1 MKTLRHIPLA
11 VAALALVA
19 CSDLTHPDG
28 RATAPRAPQTDLS
41 VGSVVCSGTLSN
53 TYTPGILVTPRTV
66 SLQRNLIL
74 APCVSL
80 SDTTLTSGI
89 SSGTSN
95 TSVSCLTV
103 AVPQSGVNTIT
114 WNNGQTSVFTFNQ
127 IVNNIGG
134 QATLTA
140 TGTIT
145 AGQFAGHTAVRQ
157 ATGPS
162 INVLDCLQEPGITS
176 RFYLVQFTIL

>member
-1 MKTLRHIPLA
+1 MKTLQLIPLA

-19 CSDLTHPDG
+19 CSDLTLTDG
-28 RATAPRAPQTDLS
+28 RATPPGAPRADLS

-53 TYTPGILVTPRTV
+53 TYTPGILLTPRTV
-66 SLQRNLIL
+66 TLQRNLIL

-80 SDTTLTSGI
+80 SDPTLTSGT

-95 TSVSCLTV
+95 TSVSCLNV

-114 WNNGQTSVFTFNQ
+114 WNNGQSSVFAFNQ
-127 IVNNIGG
+127 VVNNIGG

-162 INVLDCLQEPGITS
+162 VNILDCLGEPGITS